1 MCEGEKRK
9 LIIPPELGY
18 GASGSPPK
26 IPANSVLVFE
36 VRAFQFVFLI
46 PFRWS
51 GFIHVSGGAG
61 EDWEDVVMSF
71 PQLWPWAWTQLC
83 RCALKYF
90 GIGVENISQILWNLI
105 CEYFSLILICGWPTS
120 DWHHDNGV
128 GTNIVPTPPYFI
140 FTPALPSLIF
150 KCIKVWDTLHVCS
163 LYIQT
168 SQKEEF
174 RVSGVPPAAV
184 SAM

>member
-105 CEYFSLILICGWPTS
+105 CEYFSVILICGWPTS
-120 DWHHDNGV
+120 DRLTPWQWRWHQYCPHTPLVYIHSCPSQPNIQMCKGV
-128 GTNIVPTPPYFI
+128 RHCV
-140 FTPALPSLIF
+140 
-150 KCIKVWDTLHVCS
+150 HVCS

-168 SQKEEF
+168 PFLGE
-174 RVSGVPPAAV
+174 G
-184 SAM
+184 